1 VNSLKGLEIKG
12 KRKEIMEIL
21 EKNPEANEI
30 ILKTK
35 PSKFLFVLLLNRTKM
50 KKVFVSRAIYRSVQ
64 KKYWKVL
71 EEMGVKIKI
80 EKRRRGRKGYEKKI
94 KRKIVQDAKKK
105 GVSRVARKYGVGR
118 RTIYNW
124 MKEYSE

>member
-1 VNSLKGLEIKG
+1 LEIKG

>member
-21 EKNPEANEI
+21 EKNPEANQI

>member
-1 VNSLKGLEIKG
+1 LEIKG

-21 EKNPEANEI
+21 EKNPEANQI

>member
-1 VNSLKGLEIKG
+1 MNSLKGLEIKG

-21 EKNPEANEI
+21 EKNPEANQI